1 MLTATLFSVF
11 CVCLPLRAVGTLNAV
26 KPVRFLACLHK
37 TNLGRIRRC
46 SLALRKQRLIA
57 EVAFSH

>member
-1 MLTATLFSVF
+1 MLTATLSSVF
-11 CVCLPLRAVGTLNAV
+11 VLRALGTLNAV
-26 KPVRFLACLHK
+26 KPVCFLACLHK

-46 SLALRKQRLIA
+46 SLAFREQRLTA